1 MSKAQGYGTC
11 QKRNSK
17 LSKKIVAVIHKM
29 LLPLLVISSLYF
41 FSLSLTPLST
51 LCNWRL
57 IRVALCQWQQGCHPP
72 VSKSLLLSPSQAT
85 ADQGH
90 ICSKQRT
97 SKGRD
102 MGRGRDSEQQQ
113 RDTDRQTDAETRI
126 ETKTERNKEGGGGDK
141 STEGERRG
149 AAKWKERDRWT
160 GEDESGAGNRE
171 TWEKRIS
178 VVWCWWWTGCVGFI
192 PGEVV
197 CWADEKSSAIR

>member
-1 MSKAQGYGTC
+1 MSICKAQGYGTC
-11 QKRNSK
+11 PKRNSK

-41 FSLSLTPLST
+41 FSLSLTPST

-126 ETKTERNKEGGGGDK
+126 ETKTERNKEGGGQLYWRRK
-141 STEGERRG
+141 EGGCKMERKGPLDRG
-149 AAKWKERDRWT
+149 RWKRCRKQRDMGKENLCCVVLVVNGACGFHT
-160 GEDESGAGNRE
+160 GRGRMLS
-171 TWEKRIS
+171 
-178 VVWCWWWTGCVGFI
+178 WWKKQCN
-192 PGEVV
+192 
-197 CWADEKSSAIR
+197 